1 MEKFERD
8 GVIFTVLSKDG
19 IKYICTGKPTG
30 EIEFEYA
37 GEICDYAKVVG
48 ATSVV
53 HASNKS
59 SDELY
64 AEWLSVTEFARERGI
79 QF

>member
-1 MEKFERD
+1 MEKFEKDGVKFTTFERD
-8 GVIFTVLSKDG
+8 GEL
-19 IKYICTGKPTG
+19 YLCTGSPSG

-37 GEICDYAKVVG
+37 GEICDYFVVVG

-64 AEWLSVTEFARERGI
+64 TEWLEVTEFVREHGI

>member
-1 MEKFERD
+1 MEKFEKDGVKFTTFERD
-8 GVIFTVLSKDG
+8 GEL
-19 IKYICTGKPTG
+19 YLCTGSPSG

-48 ATSVV
+48 ATSVA
-53 HASNKS
+53 HSSSKS
-59 SDELY
+59 VDELY
-64 AEWLSVTEFARERGI
+64 AEWLSVTEFVREHGI

>member
-1 MEKFERD
+1 MEKFERN
-8 GVIFTVLSKDG
+8 GVEFTVFSKDG
-19 IKYICTGKPTG
+19 EFYLCTGNPTG

-64 AEWLSVTEFARERGI
+64 AEWLSVTEFARAHGI

>member
-8 GVIFTVLSKDG
+8 GVIFTVFSKDG

-30 EIEFEYA
+30 EIEFTYSGEYL
-37 GEICDYAKVVG
+37 DYFVVVG

-53 HASNKS
+53 AGKNKS
-59 SDELY
+59 IEELY
-64 AEWLSVTEFARERGI
+64 AEWLECTEFVREHGI